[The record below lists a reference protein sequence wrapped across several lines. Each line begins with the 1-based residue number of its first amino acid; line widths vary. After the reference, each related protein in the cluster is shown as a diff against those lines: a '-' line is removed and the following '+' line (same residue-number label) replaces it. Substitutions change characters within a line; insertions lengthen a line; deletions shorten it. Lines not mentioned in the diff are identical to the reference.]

1 MGKREYIE
9 PSVQVIEV
17 QENSMICTSVVIID
31 DVEVDEIG
39 RGQKKRGAWGN
50 FWYDYGLDD

>member
-17 QENSMICTSVVIID
+17 QENSMICTSVVIVD

-50 FWYDYGLDD
+50 YGVDD

>member
-17 QENSMICTSVVIID
+17 QENSMICASVVIND

-50 FWYDYGLDD
+50 YGVDD

>member
-50 FWYDYGLDD
+50 FWYDGVDD